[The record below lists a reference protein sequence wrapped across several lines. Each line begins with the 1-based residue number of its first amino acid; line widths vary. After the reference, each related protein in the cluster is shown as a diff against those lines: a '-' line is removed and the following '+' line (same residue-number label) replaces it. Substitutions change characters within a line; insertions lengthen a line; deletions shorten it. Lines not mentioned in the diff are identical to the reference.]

1 MKLLGDKKGLKGRLK
16 EKVYGKRLKYLA
28 KRVSSYPIEKQT
40 GRKSHIHVCMYIC
53 ADKNSALT
61 NNGLERSQIRDK
73 RRTTVKLKP
82 FDINIVC
89 HTVLKGGEGARRKK
103 IDFLCQKHI
112 CMQQR
117 IKYRKRLKV

>member
-16 EKVYGKRLKYLA
+16 RLKYLA
-28 KRVSSYPIEKQT
+28 K
-40 GRKSHIHVCMYIC
+40 KSQVIQLKSQPAANLIFMSVCTMYIC

-89 HTVLKGGEGARRKK
+89 HTVLKEGEGGRGGRGPEEKN
-103 IDFLCQKHI
+103 
-112 CMQQR
+112 
-117 IKYRKRLKV
+117 